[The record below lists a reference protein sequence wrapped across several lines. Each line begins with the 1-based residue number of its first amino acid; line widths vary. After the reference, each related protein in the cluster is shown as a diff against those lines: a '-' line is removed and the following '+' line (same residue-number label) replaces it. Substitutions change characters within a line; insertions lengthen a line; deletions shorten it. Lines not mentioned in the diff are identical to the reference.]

1 VDTETPVIETP
12 VKTGEPK
19 VTVEWLPMF
28 KVILHND
35 DHTPMEHV
43 VGALMQSVPGCT
55 RFQAL
60 RHMMTAH
67 MTGSAVVYRADMEE
81 AETIAARIR
90 VIGVR
95 VTTEP
100 DR

>member
-1 VDTETPVIETP
+1 MSTDVPVKDAP
-12 VKTGEPK
+12 QKTGEPK
-19 VTVEWLPMF
+19 VTVQWLPMF

-35 DHTPMEHV
+35 DHTPMDQV
-43 VGALMQSVPGCT
+43 VAALVQSVPGCT
-55 RFQAL
+55 RFHAM

-67 MTGSAVVYRADMEE
+67 MTGSAVVYVADMDE
-81 AETIAARIR
+81 AEAIAARIR